1 MATHRLRIGVSAAL
15 ELRVVL
21 LWVNKEQ
28 REREI
33 EEESLC
39 QSAGPFKTKAGPAS
53 SLFCFLLSHRSAFET
68 G

>member
-1 MATHRLRIGVSAAL
+1 MATHRLRIGVSATPEL
-15 ELRVVL
+15 MLRVVL

-39 QSAGPFKTKAGPAS
+39 QSSGPFKTKAGPAS
-53 SLFCFLLSHRSAFET
+53 SLFCPSSFPSVSS
-68 G
+68 